1 MRTKII
7 KIGNS
12 CGIIIPSGA
21 LKTLGVAEK
30 SSVSI
35 SLSGDGMTIKKS
47 PTRFGWAEAA
57 KLMRQ
62 NNDDELLIPAVF
74 EDEIFENWE

>member
-12 CGIIIPSGA
+12 CGIIIPSGV

-35 SLSGDGMTIKKS
+35 TLSGDGMTIKK
-47 PTRFGWAEAA
+47 T
-57 KLMRQ
+57 
-62 NNDDELLIPAVF
+62 
-74 EDEIFENWE
+74 